1 MKMTIE
7 KISLPYKTTFAITGY
22 TFCAADTVRVT
33 LTEGSSAGRSE
44 VRGIGESLGI
54 YYKNETMDSIV
65 EQLNIVADEV
75 SAGISREALQDLLP
89 NGGARNALDCALWDL
104 EAKRAGKSIWQLLN
118 IRPKPIATV
127 YTLGI
132 DTPKAMGE
140 QARQA
145 ANFANLKIKLSN
157 EDPIAR
163 LETIRAARPD
173 ATLIVDVNQGWSI
186 GELKEYA
193 PAAKKLGI
201 AMIEQPLPR
210 GDDTELEG
218 FQSPIPLGADES
230 CLDSDE
236 YKRVAHH
243 YDVINIKLDKCGG
256 LTEGLKMIE
265 LAQRDGKGLMVGNMG
280 GSSLSMAPSFVI
292 GQNCQFVDIDGPL
305 LLVEDIE
312 NGLDYGDGGIVSVPD
327 SSLWG

>member
-140 QARQA
+140 QAHQA

>member
-7 KISLPYKTTFAITGY
+7 KISLPYKTTFTITGY
-22 TFCAADTVRVT
+22 TFSAADTVRVT
-33 LTEGSSAGRSE
+33 LTESSSVGRSE

-54 YYKNETMDSIV
+54 YYKNETMDSIAA
-65 EQLNIVADEV
+65 QLSGVADEV
-75 SAGISREALQDLLP
+75 AAGINREALQDILP

-104 EAKRAGKSIWQLLN
+104 EAKRTGKSIWQLLN
-118 IRPKPIATV
+118 ITPRPITTV

-140 QARQA
+140 KARQA
-145 ANFANLKIKLSN
+145 ANFGNLKIKLSGD
-157 EDPIAR
+157 DPIAK
-163 LETIRAARPD
+163 LEAVRAARPD
-173 ATLIVDVNQGWSI
+173 ATLVVDINQGWSI

-210 GDDTELEG
+210 GDDAELEG

-236 YKRVAHH
+236 YKRVAHL

-256 LTEGLKMIE
+256 LTEGLKIIKM
-265 LAQRDGKGLMVGNMG
+265 AQRDGKGLMVGNMG

-292 GQNCQFVDIDGPL
+292 GQSCQFVDIDGPL
-305 LLVEDIE
+305 LLVEDID
-312 NGLDYGDGGIVSVPD
+312 NGLDYGNGGIVSAPD
-327 SSLWG
+327 SDLWG